1 MEKITAEELARH
13 EVRLAES
20 DLVLVYTGFSEVRKT
35 DPKRYVTQQ
44 PGFSV
49 DAANYLVD
57 NFNLRGFCVDLIG
70 IENIPEAKESTP
82 QFPVHKT
89 LLLKKRG
96 KVVLVED
103 ANLAPLVGK
112 TISRAYVIPL
122 RFFGAEA
129 MPVTAFADVED

>member
-13 EVRLAES
+13 EVSLAEA
-20 DLVLVYTGFSEVRKT
+20 DLLLVYTGFSEVRKT
-35 DPKRYVTQQ
+35 DPKRYVMQQ

-49 DAANYLVD
+49 EAADYLVD
-57 NFNLRGFCVDLIG
+57 NFDLRGFGVDVIG
-70 IENIPEAKESTP
+70 IENIPEAKGLEP

-89 LLLKKRG
+89 LLLKKRR
-96 KVVLVED
+96 KVALVED

-112 TISRAYVIPL
+112 SISRAYVVPL